1 MKISEVFPSNYL
13 KAEDLKGRRVRAVI
27 ASVGAEELSGQA
39 KPVVYF
45 KGKQRGVVLNKT
57 NGAILAADLGDET
70 DDWAGHEVVL
80 FPTKRMFQ
88 GRMVDAIGV
97 EVVADETPR
106 VPPKPPTSGSGNAG
120 GGPDL
125 DDEIPFD

>member
-13 KAEDLKGRRVRAVI
+13 KAEDLKGRRVRVVI
-27 ASVGAEELSGQA
+27 ASVGSEELNGQA
-39 KPVVYF
+39 KAVVYF
-45 KGKQRGVVLNKT
+45 KGKQKGVVLNKT

-70 DDWAGHEVVL
+70 DEWAGHEVVL

-97 EVVADETPR
+97 EVIDAETPSAPPAHR
-106 VPPKPPTSGSGNAG
+106 VGNAG
-120 GGPDL
+120 TGPAL
-125 DDEIPFD
+125 DDEVPFD